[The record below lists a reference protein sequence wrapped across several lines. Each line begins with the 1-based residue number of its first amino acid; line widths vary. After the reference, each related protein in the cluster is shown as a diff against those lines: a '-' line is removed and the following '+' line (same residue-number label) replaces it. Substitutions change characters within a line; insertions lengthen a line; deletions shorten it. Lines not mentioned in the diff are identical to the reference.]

1 MVRGPR
7 IVKDVS
13 KIADQI
19 KTAGPRDGHL
29 GKVIFL
35 IGAGCSISAKIPGA
49 TDIAQ
54 IMAVE
59 HACRLGLCDEN
70 ANCVEAYKRL
80 VEDGKLDTCLNDSRE
95 TSPTSATIDWYK
107 VSEVMFRDHYSVPDR
122 VRKLFANVVR
132 KAEGAIN
139 WAHLCLGEL
148 VARGYV
154 STVLTTNFDR
164 LVLSGIVRTG
174 LLPVICDGIESLT
187 RIRGEPRHPQLVE
200 IHGSLHTYLRRNAEE
215 DFEVVLRDPEAS
227 AKMGGSKNLAKF
239 EHF

>member
-1 MVRGPR
+1 MREPR
-7 IVKDVS
+7 IVTDVS
-13 KIADQI
+13 IIADQI
-19 KTAGPRDGHL
+19 ETAGPRDGRL

-49 TDIAQ
+49 IGIAQ

-59 HACRLGLCDEN
+59 RACRLRLCDES
-70 ANCVEAYKRL
+70 ASCEEAYKRL
-80 VEDGKLDTCLNDSRE
+80 VENGKLCTCLKENGE
-95 TSPTSATIDWYK
+95 TDWYK
-107 VSEVMFRDHYSVPDR
+107 VSAVMFRDQYSSPDR
-122 VRKLFANVVR
+122 VQELFANVVK

-148 VARGYV
+148 VAHGYV